1 MGDATRDDGEGDP
14 DADHHAH
21 PGAQE
26 VRARREVVGHEVGV
40 PRPTHETDE
49 SAFKSKGWLKQAAT
63 EKQLQYL
70 PPEFRQD
77 YGLTRYR
84 ASALMTFGF
93 NKREIRQLVGR
104 ASPGIGRAA

>member
-1 MGDATRDDGEGDP
+1 MREATCGEGDP
-14 DADHHAH
+14 DADHDAH

-49 SAFKSKGWLKQAAT
+49 SAYKTRSWLNQPAT

-70 PPEFRQD
+70 SPAVRSDF
-77 YGLTRYR
+77 GLTRYR
-84 ASALMTFGF
+84 ASALISFQF
-93 NKREIRQLVGR
+93 NRRDIRRLVMAAEPER
-104 ASPGIGRAA
+104 RAA

>member
-1 MGDATRDDGEGDP
+1 MREATCGEGDP

-49 SAFKSKGWLKQAAT
+49 SRDEGSAQEENGGRQHERRENRGARIEPGNPRTARPGLGH
-63 EKQLQYL
+63 L
-70 PPEFRQD
+70 PVRDE
-77 YGLTRYR
+77 
-84 ASALMTFGF
+84 
-93 NKREIRQLVGR
+93 
-104 ASPGIGRAA
+104 